1 MRCTRRGFVAACG
14 GAVLLA
20 PLGRGACEGEASLV
34 GKLGV
39 TTGSFVR
46 HLSAEAAPGK
56 VRLVDLVKI
65 LSSELDLRVIDLMTA
80 TLPSLEAEYLSELRA
95 AAERA
100 GCVLTNLK
108 MNQQGLELGSPEL
121 SVREQ
126 AIAEYQ
132 RTIEAAALL
141 GVRWVRP
148 LPGAMRP
155 NLQTL
160 AASYRELIDFAKPRG
175 ISLLIENYGWLSSDP
190 AAIPTLIELAGS
202 GLAAQPDTGNWA
214 DDTARF
220 AGLAR
225 AFPVAVSCDFKAR
238 QLGPQ
243 GEHAAYDLK
252 RCFDVGWEAGFRGP
266 WCFEY
271 THPNLAGVY
280 AGLALLRDKLRGWI
294 AERG

>member
-1 MRCTRRGFVAACG
+1 M
-14 GAVLLA
+14 LLA
-20 PLGRGACEGEASLV
+20 PLGRGALAAEAGENSLR

-39 TTGSFVR
+39 TTGSFVQ

-56 VRLVDLVKI
+56 VRLVDLVKV

-80 TLPSLEAEYLSELRA
+80 TLPSLTPEYLRELRKA
-95 AAERA
+95 IERA
-100 GCVLTNLK
+100 GCVVTNLK
-108 MNQQGLELGSPEL
+108 MNQQGLELGSPEP
-121 SVREQ
+121 SVRER

-148 LPGAMRP
+148 LPGPTRP
-155 NLQTL
+155 DMQTL
-160 AASYRELIDFAKPRG
+160 AASYRELIDFARPRG
-175 ISLLIENYGWLSSDP
+175 INLLIENFGWLSRDP
-190 AAIPTLIELAGS
+190 AAIPTLIELVGS

-214 DDTARF
+214 DDTVRF

-225 AFPVAVSCDFKAR
+225 AFPLAVSCDFKAR

-243 GEHAAYDLK
+243 GEHSAYDLK

-271 THPNLAGVY
+271 THPSLAGVY
-280 AGLALLRDKLRGWI
+280 AGLAMLRDKLRGWI
-294 AERG
+294 AERS